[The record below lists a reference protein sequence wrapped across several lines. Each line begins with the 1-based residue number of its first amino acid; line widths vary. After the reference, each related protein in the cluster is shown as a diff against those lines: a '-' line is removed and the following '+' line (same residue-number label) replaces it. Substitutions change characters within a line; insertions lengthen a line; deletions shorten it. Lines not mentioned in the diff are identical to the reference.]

1 MRAKNDVITRTD
13 QSIGAAVETDK
24 TKSIAACPIQG
35 IRRRS
40 FQGEHGIPISPASRS
55 RPFSCIPRRLN
66 PRTPPPAAAPL
77 VRGVPPVCGRNHAI
91 ETPCPCSQR
100 APEAARTRRIRKTA
114 NDLCKRGLVGV
125 CVQRDV

>member
-35 IRRRS
+35 IGRRS
-40 FQGEHGIPISPASRS
+40 FQGEHGIRSVPPPDLGLSP
-55 RPFSCIPRRLN
+55 IPRRLN

-77 VRGVPPVCGRNHAI
+77 VRGVPPDCRRNHAI
-91 ETPCPCSQR
+91 ETPCP
-100 APEAARTRRIRKTA
+100 AAARKRPDPA
-114 NDLCKRGLVGV
+114 NPQDCK
-125 CVQRDV
+125 